1 MAAASTL
8 CTRSGRGKSSDTM
21 TLEQL
26 QARIAELE
34 KSVPQRPVVAK
45 KLPTGKPFMFD
56 GTRDD
61 QKIFT
66 WLSRIKTQH
75 KVSAIASG
83 TTLTEEEKIIV
94 AISYLD
100 DIPCRLYDSK
110 QHMIHSIQICQ
121 IFANLKLQITSSISS
136 NQIEKKLNLIK
147 SNE

>member
-8 CTRSGRGKSSDTM
+8 RTRGGRSKRATTSSDNSGTM

-100 DIPCRLYDSK
+100 IPCRQY
-110 QHMIHSIQICQ
+110 
-121 IFANLKLQITSSISS
+121 
-136 NQIEKKLNLIK
+136 
-147 SNE
+147 